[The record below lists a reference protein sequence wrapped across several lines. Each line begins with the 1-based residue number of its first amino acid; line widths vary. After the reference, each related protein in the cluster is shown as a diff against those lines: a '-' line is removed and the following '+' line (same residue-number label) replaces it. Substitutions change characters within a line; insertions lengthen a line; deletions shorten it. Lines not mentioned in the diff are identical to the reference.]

1 VDKSTVITESV
12 APTGSDVLQRCAA
25 LIVLIAGL
33 VAGVMSFDASTV
45 GAAESSGG
53 LPPTDAA
60 YRGLYAVTETVLA
73 ATPAPGRDAGR
84 NTGVASATASMS
96 CDDAMRARVN
106 QLLEPYGVPVPVLT
120 RVAVTRTG
128 AAADYFVGEIQFRRC
143 LHDTELAHEVAHH
156 VVDWTAGSWAGVVA
170 TARGFCPGLDDRG
183 RVRTAGCRHAWSS
196 SKRRLVRQ
204 VSNTSRTVS
213 GGGAPRRLGSGV
225 HGGAVERRA
234 GHRLAGPVRLVVRL
248 QFHAVD
254 CRKSDRDVVGRLV

>member
-1 VDKSTVITESV
+1 MDKSTVVTESV

-84 NTGVASATASMS
+84 NTGVASATASVS

-128 AAADYFVGEIQFRRC
+128 AAADYRAGEIQFRRC

-183 RVRTAGCRHAWSS
+183 ACSHSWLSS
-196 SKRRLVRQ
+196 RLVEFEA
-204 VSNTSRTVS
+204 SI
-213 GGGAPRRLGSGV
+213 GAPGV
-225 HGGAVERRA
+225 EHIAHCVGWA
-234 GHRLAGPVRLVVRL
+234 LAGTGTFTRCDNDVFRDA
-248 QFHAVD
+248 AVD
-254 CRKSDRDVVGRLV
+254 LLSAAG